1 MKEFSAKLLLQV
13 IDLCNVNNLAVYAE
27 YCGEWL
33 HVNGVNSEIGV
44 CINQKGYPMMGNP
57 CYHGITGSP
66 IVDYHGDG
74 DKEPL
79 IKKLDVYAEDFI
91 SNVEKG
97 RGDKLLKPRS
107 EWGTGKT
114 YFADEALSIGLIDAI
129 DTFDNVVNYFSNL

>member
-79 IKKLDVYAEDFI
+79 MSCIREIMLPVYDPKKVNERFNVIVTGDYDKKTVGFTGYYNQCQEWIKNHTE
-91 SNVEKG
+91 
-97 RGDKLLKPRS
+97 LLCEIHVR
-107 EWGTGKT
+107 
-114 YFADEALSIGLIDAI
+114 
-129 DTFDNVVNYFSNL
+129 